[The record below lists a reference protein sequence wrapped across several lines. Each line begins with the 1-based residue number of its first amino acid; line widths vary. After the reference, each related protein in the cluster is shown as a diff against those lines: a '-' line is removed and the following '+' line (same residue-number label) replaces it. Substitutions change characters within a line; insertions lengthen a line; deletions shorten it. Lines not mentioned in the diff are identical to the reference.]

1 LLQRSIIARHERI
14 PALSGVRRVIS
25 LARYAALLKTR
36 ELRQLFA
43 VSVVGRLPIGITG
56 LPVLILVQTSRGSF
70 AEGGVA
76 TGCYVAG
83 LALVAPALE
92 RIIDRYGPLA
102 ALRASALL
110 FPAALIGLAATVTHP
125 AAGASFPPITAPE
138 RRRKG

>member
-1 LLQRSIIARHERI
+1 
-14 PALSGVRRVIS
+14 VIS

-43 VSVVGRLPIGITG
+43 MSVVGRLAIGITG
-56 LPVLILVQTSRGSF
+56 LVLILVQTSRGSF

-125 AAGASFPPITAPE
+125 APAWLTLFLAAAAGASFPPITAPE

>member
-14 PALSGVRRVIS
+14 PAPSGIRRVIS

-43 VSVVGRLPIGITG
+43 MSVVGRLPIGITG
-56 LPVLILVQTSRGSF
+56 LVLILVQTSRGSF
-70 AEGGVA
+70 AKGGVA